1 MMISF
6 ARAGPTRRTK
16 RVVVATPSGTPSST
30 SGIQNWASLAAQRKS
45 QASASPQPP
54 PIAWPLSAA
63 SVTCSR
69 FSSRV
74 LARSKRRRNWLFRS
88 PNARRRSSGDIFALR
103 GASAPAE
110 TTGGAPV
117 TITTRVPASSRRSA
131 NVTVSSA
138 SIASLREFLRSGRFS
153 VTVAIAPSRTSVTFS
168 PMTRG
173 PYHTRGRPRKRARLA
188 EEAERGCRGRPAGE
202 ERRRRHA
209 EVTRRDLGEER
220 SEIRRHRKVARLEE
234 PGARESRPATVDA
247 AAAHG
252 PSQRQHRGRVAVVG
266 AAVAVLRDGAP
277 ELRHGEHHDVGHPVA
292 QVLGERGERAA
303 EVTQAEGEPALLGA
317 LAHVGVPTLHVGERD
332 LEPDVRLDEPRDL
345 FHRLAEGAARIRGA
359 VGRRDPRGVRR
370 LEHLHGLERL
380 APRPREEVAHALRVE
395 RLEAAPGRLVGGA
408 DVEALDGL
416 HRHG

>member
-103 GASAPAE
+103 GASA
-110 TTGGAPV
+110 
-117 TITTRVPASSRRSA
+117 
-131 NVTVSSA
+131 
-138 SIASLREFLRSGRFS
+138 
-153 VTVAIAPSRTSVTFS
+153 
-168 PMTRG
+168 
-173 PYHTRGRPRKRARLA
+173 
-188 EEAERGCRGRPAGE
+188 
-202 ERRRRHA
+202 
-209 EVTRRDLGEER
+209 
-220 SEIRRHRKVARLEE
+220 
-234 PGARESRPATVDA
+234 

-266 AAVAVLRDGAP
+266 AAVAILRDGAP

-332 LEPDVRLDEPRDL
+332 L
-345 FHRLAEGAARIRGA
+345 
-359 VGRRDPRGVRR
+359 
-370 LEHLHGLERL
+370 
-380 APRPREEVAHALRVE
+380 
-395 RLEAAPGRLVGGA
+395 
-408 DVEALDGL
+408 
-416 HRHG
+416 